1 MIMWPQ
7 NSGQVKTFPAR
18 AKPKYE
24 ILQKFEKLV
33 TYSNWAAVNMSGL
46 IKHLIAFQFM
56 FSPTGAANGKMFKSG
71 NNVIGSKGFKVKEYV
86 AFGYVWWRQRGRQQS
101 ILYETNLIS

>member
-7 NSGQVKTFPAR
+7 NSGQVMTIRAR
-18 AKPKYE
+18 SKSKYE
-24 ILQKFEKLV
+24 ILPKFERLV

-46 IKHLIAFQFM
+46 IKTLIAFQFM

-71 NNVIGSKGFKVKEYV
+71 NNVIG
-86 AFGYVWWRQRGRQQS
+86 
-101 ILYETNLIS
+101 

>member
-7 NSGQVKTFPAR
+7 NSGQVMTIRTR

-24 ILQKFEKLV
+24 IFQKFERLV
-33 TYSNWAAVNMSGL
+33 TNSNWAAVNMSGL
-46 IKHLIAFQFM
+46 IKPLIAFQFM

-71 NNVIGSKGFKVKEYV
+71 NIVIGFQGLYKVKKYV
-86 AFGYVWWRQRGRQQS
+86 VY
-101 ILYETNLIS
+101 

>member
-7 NSGQVKTFPAR
+7 NSGQVMTIRAR

-24 ILQKFEKLV
+24 ILPKFERLV
-33 TYSNWAAVNMSGL
+33 TYSNWAAVKMSGL
-46 IKHLIAFQFM
+46 IKPLIAFQQFM

-71 NNVIGSKGFKVKEYV
+71 NNVIGSKGFKVREYFV
-86 AFGYVWWRQRGRQQS
+86 YWICLVEAKRPTKVNT
-101 ILYETNLIS
+101 L

>member
-7 NSGQVKTFPAR
+7 NSGQDMTIRAR

-24 ILQKFEKLV
+24 ILPKFERLV
-33 TYSNWAAVNMSGL
+33 IYSNWAAVNMSGL
-46 IKHLIAFQFM
+46 IKTLIAFQFM

-71 NNVIGSKGFKVKEYV
+71 NNVIGFQGLFKVKEYV
-86 AFGYVWWRQRGRQQS
+86 VYWICLVEAKRPTTVNT
-101 ILYETNLIS
+101 L

>member
-7 NSGQVKTFPAR
+7 NSGQVMTIRAG

-24 ILQKFEKLV
+24 ILQKFERLV

-46 IKHLIAFQFM
+46 IKPLIAFQFM

-71 NNVIGSKGFKVKEYV
+71 KNVIGFQGFKVREYV
-86 AFGYVWWRQRGRQQS
+86 AYWICLVEAKRPTTVNT
-101 ILYETNLIS
+101 L

>member
-7 NSGQVKTFPAR
+7 NSGQVMTIRAG

-24 ILQKFEKLV
+24 ILQKFERLV

-46 IKHLIAFQFM
+46 IKTLIAFQFM

-71 NNVIGSKGFKVKEYV
+71 NNAIGSKGFKVKEYV
-86 AFGYVWWRQRGRQQS
+86 AYWICLVEAKRPTTVNT
-101 ILYETNLIS
+101 L